1 MPIGMNQWLRIR
13 RNVFRVTQIEM
24 AQIAGVKQP
33 TISRWERG
41 LREPGISHL
50 QRIRAEARRR
60 KLRWDDR
67 WFFGAEERA
76 A

>member
-1 MPIGMNQWLRIR
+1 MPIGMNQMLRIR

-41 LREPGISHL
+41 LREPDLSHL
-50 QRIRAEARRR
+50 QRIRAEAHRR

-67 WFFGAEERA
+67 WFFTVEGRA

>member
-1 MPIGMNQWLRIR
+1 MLRIR
-13 RNVFRVTQIEM
+13 RKVFRVTQIEM

-41 LREPGISHL
+41 LRDPDLGHL
-50 QRIRAEARRR
+50 QRIRAEALRR
-60 KLRWDDR
+60 KLRWSDR
-67 WFFGAEERA
+67 WFFASEERA

>member
-1 MPIGMNQWLRIR
+1 MPFGMNQMLRIR

-41 LREPGISHL
+41 LRDPDLSHL

-60 KLRWDDR
+60 KLRWDDG
-67 WFFGAEERA
+67 WFFSAEGRA